1 VTDYDVPLS
10 AIASARPESFTKE
23 RRGVSVTLPMTEEDT
38 TNVISVLQYWFDGD
52 QQVNYKTKWFPDG
65 STELQSQADNAV
77 QSKFGAI
84 FEAAIKGDL
93 QHWTATRRSSLA
105 LIIVLDQ
112 FSRHICRLKGKA
124 QCVAQ
129 QRRADELA
137 LSVARDFHAAGAEVA
152 QQLSIAEYVFS
163 LMPLRHTATVGNLRF
178 VLDCLQGK
186 EAAEGRAMELLQRF
200 RKQTVRRLQHLE
212 DRERVGGPP
221 RVSSLIIPC

>member
-1 VTDYDVPLS
+1 MAFQFWRSLRRA
-10 AIASARPESFTKE
+10 AISHDSFAWKTTAE
-23 RRGVSVTLPMTEEDT
+23 MTEEDNRDVT
-38 TNVISVLQYWFDGD
+38 AVLQYWFNGD

-65 STELQSQADNAV
+65 STELQSQADHAV
-77 QSKFGAI
+77 QAKFGII
-84 FEAAIKGDL
+84 FDAAVNGGL
-93 QHWTATRRSSLA
+93 QHWTKTQRSSLA

-124 QCVAQ
+124 QCEAQ

-137 LSVARDFHAAGAEVA
+137 LAVARDFHAEGAEVV

-178 VLDCLQGK
+178 VLERLQGK

-212 DRERVGGPP
+212 DRERVGG
-221 RVSSLIIPC
+221 